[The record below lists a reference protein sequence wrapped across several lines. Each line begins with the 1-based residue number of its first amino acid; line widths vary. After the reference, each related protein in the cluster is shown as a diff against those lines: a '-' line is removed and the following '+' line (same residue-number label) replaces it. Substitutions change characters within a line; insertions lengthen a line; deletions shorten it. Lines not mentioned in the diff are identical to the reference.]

1 MRKFLFVLAT
11 GMAAASFSGCAA
23 KSTTT
28 TEPATSTAAATEAA
42 TEIKT
47 ANEPIIDETGAAL
60 ETVTAEAELV
70 GGWTKAESPKLTDE
84 VKGYFAE
91 AFPDGTATFYEPVAL
106 LGTQVVSGTNYK
118 ILYRKISIESADAAD
133 TYGIG
138 TIYVDLQNNVEV
150 LDAEETGIPTHLD
163 EGGWTTY
170 DVTDLTDDE
179 KTAFQDAF
187 NGMTGVSYDPIAVIA
202 ESDNGY
208 YVLFEAQI
216 VYPGTEP
223 YYAVAEIN
231 KTETGNLEIGEIT
244 DLVAEEK

>member
-11 GMAAASFSGCAA
+11 GMAAASFTGCAT

-28 TEPATSTAAATEAA
+28 TESATSTAVATEA
-42 TEIKT
+42 TTSVET
-47 ANEPIIDETGAAL
+47 ADESVIDETDVAL
-60 ETVTAEAELV
+60 ETVVATNEIV
-70 GGWTKAESPKLTDE
+70 GGWTNTESPKLTDK

-91 AFPDGTATFYEPVAL
+91 AFPDGTTTFYEPVAF

-118 ILYRKISIESADAAD
+118 ILYRKISIGGADAVD
-133 TYGIG
+133 TYGIA

-150 LDAEETGIPTHLD
+150 LDAGETGIPTHLD
-163 EGGWTTY
+163 EGSWTTY

-202 ESDNGY
+202 ESDKGY
-208 YVLFEAQI
+208 YVLFEAQV

-223 YYAVAEIN
+223 YYAVVEIN
-231 KTETGNLEIGEIT
+231 KTEAGNLEIGEIT
-244 DLVAEEK
+244 DLVMEEK

>member
-11 GMAAASFSGCAA
+11 GMVVASFTGCTE
-23 KSTTT
+23 KSTTATELSVST
-28 TEPATSTAAATEAA
+28 TAATETA
-42 TEIKT
+42 TEIET
-47 ANEPIIDETGAAL
+47 TDEPVVDETDIAL
-60 ETVTAEAELV
+60 ETVAAEEKLV
-70 GGWTKAESPKLTDE
+70 GGWTKVESPKLTDE

-91 AFPDGTATFYEPVAL
+91 AFPDGTNTFYEPIAL

-118 ILYRKISIESADAAD
+118 ILYRKISIGSADAVD

-208 YVLFEAQI
+208 YVLFEAQV

-223 YYAVAEIN
+223 YYAVVEIN

-244 DLVAEEK
+244 NLVAEEK